1 MASRRGGFSS
11 LLVGVD
17 GSRHAKRAVSF
28 VASLVPPSGGRVT
41 VLRVVEP
48 VRLASVGL
56 FPRSVRSQLAG
67 EASDL
72 SAARVRTARRDVE
85 WAVARL
91 KRSGWRARG
100 EVRLGVP
107 QRELLSAVGPNHADL
122 LVVGARGRGAVERF
136 FLGSVAET
144 VTKRAPISV
153 LIVK

>member
-1 MASRRGGFSS
+1 MAARRGGFSS
-11 LLVGVD
+11 LLIGVD

-48 VRLASVGL
+48 VRVPSVAL
-56 FPRSVRSQLAG
+56 FPRSVRSKLEGQ
-67 EASDL
+67 ASDL
-72 SAARVRTARRDVE
+72 RAARVRAARRDVE
-85 WAVARL
+85 QAVAQL
-91 KRSGWRARG
+91 KGSGWRAGG

-107 QRELLSAVGPNHADL
+107 QRELLSAVGPSHADL
-122 LVVGARGRGAVERF
+122 LVVGARGSGAVERF